1 MASLTILF
9 CLFGNEIALH
19 HLKRESECYCGE
31 RITSACGDEYGKSE
45 DVQEIVPSDRV
56 IEGVAGGITGGEITT
71 REKFPW
77 SVRVVFVCL
86 GRNKKLAKWTVCTGS
101 ILSPRL
107 VASSAHC
114 FKERVNNTQFDSFC
128 KKQKNKK

>member
-1 MASLTILF
+1 MVPLLIF
-9 CLFGNEIALH
+9 ICLFGNEIAIH
-19 HLKRESECYCGE
+19 HLKQESECYCGE
-31 RITSACGDEYGKSE
+31 RSAFQDENDEFKNE
-45 DVQEIVPSDRV
+45 DEIVHSDRV
-56 IEGVAGGITGGEITT
+56 IEGVAGGVTGGEITT
-71 REKFPW
+71 RDKFPW

-114 FKERVNNTQFDSFC
+114 FEESHNNTQFDYFC
-128 KKQKNKK
+128 KRQRNKK